1 MFENFEIQSFSV
13 TLWFRVNVAT
23 KEEIIDWI
31 QMLPAPAVFH
41 HNRNIVNLIITRVN
55 HTLCFPLFK
64 YLQNLL
70 EVVQHACQRGA
81 TCTGLPFFYCSCER
95 GALAQQ

>member
-1 MFENFEIQSFSV
+1 MFESFGVQSFSV

-41 HNRNIVNLIITRVN
+41 NNRNTVNLMITRIN
-55 HTLCFPLFK
+55 HTC
-64 YLQNLL
+64 
-70 EVVQHACQRGA
+70 A
-81 TCTGLPFFYCSCER
+81 FYCSNTCR
-95 GALAQQ
+95 GTAEFT